1 MEIGNQPDK
10 EFKVMNIK
18 TLTELR
24 TRMDEHSEKFN
35 KELENR
41 KKNQT
46 ELKNTIPEIKNRLE
60 RINNRLEEW
69 ISELEDRVVKTPKL
83 VPPPKKKF

>member
-35 KELENR
+35 KEF
-41 KKNQT
+41 KNTKWKQT
-46 ELKNTIPEIKNRLE
+46 ELKNTITGIKKYTRKE
-60 RINNRLEEW
+60 
-69 ISELEDRVVKTPKL
+69 STVD
-83 VPPPKKKF
+83 